1 MAGNRL
7 LIFQSEAPVFLP
19 HLLEVGL
26 YHGAALPE
34 EKDTAWHLGRPK
46 ADYLLFHCITG
57 GLRIACRQKE
67 YSLQAGCALL
77 LDGKQAVSVEAQAG
91 ARVAAFRF
99 RCEKGKPPLRVGRV
113 NQVAHGPVQEALYTV
128 LSAVDEPAE
137 PLACNQLSLQFALLL
152 YEWRGAA
159 EYSLQAGCA
168 LLLDGK
174 QAVSVEA
181 QAGARVAAFRFRCE
195 KGKPPLRVGRV
206 NQVAHGPVQE
216 ALYTVL
222 SAVDEPAEPLAC
234 NQLSLQF
241 ALLLYEWRGAAE
253 NRERKPTVSAYEAE
267 IHEAVSYMRAHLD
280 EKIQM
285 SELAKGLHLSERNF
299 RKCFTASIG
308 VSPKAYL
315 QKARLE
321 HAKDLLRAGEQS
333 ISEIS
338 EAVGYY
344 SQFQFSRDFKKEY
357 GLTPSDYRGG
367 GEVPRA
373 KKAGNPKKK

>member
-1 MAGNRL
+1 MIRMVQERVRPLICSVLSVYTVLLIYPCRNRYALYTFRQEEEGGWLVAGNRL

-34 EKDTAWHLGRPK
+34 EKKDTAWHLGRPK

-159 EYSLQAGCA
+159 E
-168 LLLDGK
+168 
-174 QAVSVEA
+174 
-181 QAGARVAAFRFRCE
+181 
-195 KGKPPLRVGRV
+195 
-206 NQVAHGPVQE
+206 
-216 ALYTVL
+216 
-222 SAVDEPAEPLAC
+222 
-234 NQLSLQF
+234 
-241 ALLLYEWRGAAE
+241 

-280 EKIQM
+280 EKNPDV
-285 SELAKGLHLSERNF
+285 G
-299 RKCFTASIG
+299 
-308 VSPKAYL
+308 
-315 QKARLE
+315 
-321 HAKDLLRAGEQS
+321 AGQG
-333 ISEIS
+333 
-338 EAVGYY
+338 AAP
-344 SQFQFSRDFKKEY
+344 
-357 GLTPSDYRGG
+357 L
-367 GEVPRA
+367 
-373 KKAGNPKKK
+373 

>member
-57 GLRIACRQKE
+57 GLRIACRQK
-67 YSLQAGCALL
+67 
-77 LDGKQAVSVEAQAG
+77 
-91 ARVAAFRF
+91 
-99 RCEKGKPPLRVGRV
+99 
-113 NQVAHGPVQEALYTV
+113 
-128 LSAVDEPAE
+128 
-137 PLACNQLSLQFALLL
+137 
-152 YEWRGAA
+152 

-357 GLTPSDYRGG
+357 GLTPLIIAAEGRFPAQKRPVIRKRNRRLSHDKRYLKGR
-367 GEVPRA
+367 R
-373 KKAGNPKKK
+373 NPSV

>member
-159 EYSLQAGCA
+159 E
-168 LLLDGK
+168 
-174 QAVSVEA
+174 
-181 QAGARVAAFRFRCE
+181 
-195 KGKPPLRVGRV
+195 
-206 NQVAHGPVQE
+206 
-216 ALYTVL
+216 
-222 SAVDEPAEPLAC
+222 
-234 NQLSLQF
+234 
-241 ALLLYEWRGAAE
+241 

-299 RKCFTASIG
+299 RKCFTRRSG
-308 VSPKAYL
+308 FLPKAYCRG
-315 QKARLE
+315 A
-321 HAKDLLRAGEQS
+321 AGT
-333 ISEIS
+333 
-338 EAVGYY
+338 
-344 SQFQFSRDFKKEY
+344 R
-357 GLTPSDYRGG
+357 
-367 GEVPRA
+367 
-373 KKAGNPKKK
+373 

>member
-1 MAGNRL
+1 M
-7 LIFQSEAPVFLP
+7 
-19 HLLEVGL
+19 
-26 YHGAALPE
+26 
-34 EKDTAWHLGRPK
+34 
-46 ADYLLFHCITG
+46 
-57 GLRIACRQKE
+57 
-67 YSLQAGCALL
+67 
-77 LDGKQAVSVEAQAG
+77 
-91 ARVAAFRF
+91 
-99 RCEKGKPPLRVGRV
+99 
-113 NQVAHGPVQEALYTV
+113 
-128 LSAVDEPAE
+128 
-137 PLACNQLSLQFALLL
+137 
-152 YEWRGAA
+152 
-159 EYSLQAGCA
+159 
-168 LLLDGK
+168 
-174 QAVSVEA
+174 
-181 QAGARVAAFRFRCE
+181 
-195 KGKPPLRVGRV
+195 

>member
-1 MAGNRL
+1 M
-7 LIFQSEAPVFLP
+7 
-19 HLLEVGL
+19 
-26 YHGAALPE
+26 
-34 EKDTAWHLGRPK
+34 
-46 ADYLLFHCITG
+46 
-57 GLRIACRQKE
+57 
-67 YSLQAGCALL
+67 
-77 LDGKQAVSVEAQAG
+77 
-91 ARVAAFRF
+91 
-99 RCEKGKPPLRVGRV
+99 
-113 NQVAHGPVQEALYTV
+113 
-128 LSAVDEPAE
+128 
-137 PLACNQLSLQFALLL
+137 
-152 YEWRGAA
+152 
-159 EYSLQAGCA
+159 
-168 LLLDGK
+168 
-174 QAVSVEA
+174 
-181 QAGARVAAFRFRCE
+181 
-195 KGKPPLRVGRV
+195 

-367 GEVPRA
+367 AEVPRA